1 MGNTAVAALHYDMT
15 SEIERADKRMA
26 RAMRDMPGSEKPQDF
41 YFGKVISWGHAS
53 SYQVC
58 VIHGNTGWR
67 IGFECE
73 APEDVLESVAAAL
86 RHHGWKCT
94 PPKRPT
100 HLTDNTGGSEQ

>member
-15 SEIERADKRMA
+15 SEIEKADKRMA
-26 RAMRDMPGSEKPQDF
+26 QAMRDMPSSDKPKDF
-41 YFGKVISWGHAS
+41 YFGKIISWGHSS

-73 APEDVLESVAAAL
+73 APEDVLKSVADAL
-86 RHHGWKCT
+86 SYHGWKCT
-94 PPKRPT
+94 PPKKA
-100 HLTDNTGGSEQ
+100 G